1 MKNPSQA
8 ALLIWDVFREQKAT
22 PVLDFLKEN
31 NIVSEYVPNNMTDY
45 YQLLDCTT
53 NKWANNFL
61 KANFS
66 TWFSKQV
73 QKHLDK
79 GIALE
84 DIDIRFQLTTMKPL
98 H

>member
-31 NIVSEYVPNNMTDY
+31 NIISEYVPNNMTNY
-45 YQLLDCTT
+45 YQQLDCTT
-53 NKWANNFL
+53 NKWTKNFL

-73 QKHLDK
+73 QKRLDK

>member
-1 MKNPSQA
+1 
-8 ALLIWDVFREQKAT
+8 
-22 PVLDFLKEN
+22 
-31 NIVSEYVPNNMTDY
+31 MTNFD
-45 YQLLDCTT
+45 QRLDCTT
-53 NKWANNFL
+53 NKWTKDFL
-61 KANFS
+61 KTKFS

-98 H
+98 YANWLIDLYNELTSPRAKHVIIRG